1 MARAAKIRASKQPYL
16 SPGQM
21 ILPGFESPFDQHLLP
36 DNRWVRLAKAIPW
49 DQLVGVYDRRMHNG
63 LTGASGINS
72 RVVIGSLMIKHL
84 CNLSDEETILQIRE
98 NVYMQY
104 FIGYSSFST
113 EAPFDASLFVEIRKR
128 LGIDELD
135 AINEHIHRVHVQQQ
149 EMLATAESS
158 QDGPSDGSPLDSSGE
173 SGDGRETHKGKLL
186 VDATACPQEIAYPT
200 DLRLL
205 NDAREKSEYL
215 IDLLYNG
222 DKITAEDKPRTYRE
236 KARRDYLRTAQKKNR
251 SRVEIRSAVRK
262 QLQYLKRNIGHIHS
276 LLNGYESIPLK
287 RNSYKYLLVIQELYR
302 QQREMY
308 QTRSHS
314 IDHRIVSIHQP
325 HVRPIVRGKE
335 KAKVEFGAKI
345 NVSLVD
351 GFTFLDQFSW
361 DAYNEGTLLIDSVHQ
376 YKRRRGYW
384 PKQVLADRIYCSRD
398 NRNQLKKLGIE
409 LRAKPLGR
417 PPAVKTE
424 HVRPGERNPIEGK
437 FGQAKNKYGLE
448 KIRARLTDTSQ
459 SWIASIIL
467 VLNLV
472 KLAGQVPL
480 AIICQ
485 IIQTIGAFLRP
496 KELYFFSRP

>member
-1 MARAAKIRASKQPYL
+1 MAKAEKIRASKQAYV

-21 ILPGFESPFDQHLLP
+21 IMPGFESPFDQHLLP
-36 DNRWVRLAKAIPW
+36 DNRWVRLAQAIPW

-84 CNLSDEETILQIRE
+84 CNLSDDETILQIRE

-128 LGIDELD
+128 LGIEELN
-135 AINEHIHRVHVQQQ
+135 AINEHIHRVHLQHQQK
-149 EMLATAESS
+149 MGTAESS
-158 QDGPSDGSPLDSSGE
+158 HEEPDDGPPTDSSGE
-173 SGDGRETHKGKLL
+173 AGDDRETHKGKLL

-200 DLRLL
+200 DLKLL
-205 NDAREKSEYL
+205 NDAREKSEFL
-215 IDLLYNG
+215 IDLLHSG
-222 DKITAEDKPRTYRE
+222 DNNTEEAKPRTYRK
-236 KARRDYLRTAQKKNR
+236 KARRDYLRTAQKKKK
-251 SRVEIRSAVRK
+251 SRVEIRSSIRK
-262 QLQYLKRNIGHIHS
+262 QLQYLKRNIGHIHT
-276 LLNGYESIPLK
+276 LLDGHERIPLK
-287 RNSYKYLLVIQELYR
+287 RDSYKYLLVIQELYR

-308 QTRSHS
+308 QTQSHS

-361 DAYNEGTLLIDSVHQ
+361 GAYNEGTLLMDSVHQ
-376 YKRRRGYW
+376 YRHRWGYW

-398 NRNQLKKLGIE
+398 NRNQLKELGIE
-409 LRAKPLGR
+409 LRAKPL
-417 PPAVKTE
+417 
-424 HVRPGERNPIEGK
+424 
-437 FGQAKNKYGLE
+437 
-448 KIRARLTDTSQ
+448 
-459 SWIASIIL
+459 
-467 VLNLV
+467 
-472 KLAGQVPL
+472 
-480 AIICQ
+480 
-485 IIQTIGAFLRP
+485 
-496 KELYFFSRP
+496 